1 MSQRFDSDISAYVW
15 MNNYYISS
23 PVPGANL
30 KKAMQWFGQPPK
42 RSVLTGHLKNQQIG
56 ELFGM
61 GYSGGQS
68 RS

>member
-1 MSQRFDSDISAYVW
+1 